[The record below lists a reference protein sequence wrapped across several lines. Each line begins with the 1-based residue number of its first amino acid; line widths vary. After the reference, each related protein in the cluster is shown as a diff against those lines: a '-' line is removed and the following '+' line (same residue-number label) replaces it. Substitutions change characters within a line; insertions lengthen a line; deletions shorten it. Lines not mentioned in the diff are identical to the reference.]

1 MLHTYKILSRVPD
14 TKEELHS
21 ICFVFVKCESYDNVR
36 TSQCCFKIN
45 ACCKVF
51 VMTEKRGEEPSYPG
65 GSLQHVES
73 PIQKQGIM
81 I

>member
-45 ACCKVF
+45 AYCKVF
-51 VMTEKRGEEPSYPG
+51 VMTEKRSEEG
-65 GSLQHVES
+65 GSLQRVES